1 MAENNARD
9 GDEVW
14 VLLDLAWRE
23 NDNSAK
29 ERESEKVDVVRV
41 VKIIDGE
48 VSFIARIHAYP
59 RWEV

>member
-1 MAENNARD
+1 M
-9 GDEVW
+9 W

-29 ERESEKVDVVRV
+29 EGESKKVDVVRV